1 VARGRTLMMELLS
14 TLNFWGHAG
23 VGFSYATLA
32 IWAFHK
38 YGTSNRQQ
46 IILII
51 ALGLTSAWGIAVV
64 AGGPLDIGA
73 YITETMRNMAWLG
86 FMFFLLR
93 SGDGRQQPRTI
104 NTIYAVLALLL
115 LCQPLVDMVNAKW
128 IYEQTPSGAA
138 IQTALLL
145 RMIFSVGALVLVHNL
160 YTVTA
165 PESRWSVSLPT
176 AALAAMWT
184 FDLNLYTIA
193 FLTREIPAELIS
205 TRGAAM
211 TMLAPI
217 FVLASKR
224 NSNWRLQLSRTVAF
238 QSISLSVIGA
248 YLVGMVL
255 LAALIQFVGGTYVR
269 LAQITLIFGMSL
281 VALIIMPS
289 GRFRAWLN
297 VVVAK
302 NFFQHRYD
310 YRSEWMRFADTIGFP
325 SKDAT
330 PFLERVVK
338 SLADI
343 FESPSGLLFTPDDQG
358 QLTLQCRWNWA
369 TANVPVNCVTSQTL
383 PFFETTSHILSMD
396 QVRAGTDERCDP
408 RAVPQWL
415 YDEDKAWVVVPLVHF
430 GKLAG
435 LAVLARPLL
444 RRQLDWEDLDML
456 RVVSR
461 QVASYLAEAT
471 SHEALAE
478 ARQFEQFNRRF
489 AFVMHDIKNLVSQQS
504 ILARNA
510 EKHANNPDFQAD
522 MLETLR
528 SSVGKMNELL
538 ARLSQHN
545 KAKHSL
551 PTQLDVGDTILKAV
565 HAKRLIYPIETDI
578 PPGIVAVADGN
589 RVETIIGHLVQ
600 NAIEAS
606 DSGAPVKIRCKA
618 QGEYIVISIAD
629 SGVGMTEKFISEQ
642 LFKPF
647 ESTKPAGFGIGA
659 YEARTLATSMNGHLR
674 VESRVGKGTTFTLSL
689 PAEAPRAEL
698 SSEID
703 PTEEAA

>member
-1 VARGRTLMMELLS
+1 MMALLS

-32 IWAFHK
+32 IWAFHR
-38 YGTSNRQQ
+38 YGTSNRRQ
-46 IILII
+46 IILIA
-51 ALGLTSAWGIAVV
+51 ALGLTAAWGVAVV
-64 AGGPLDIGA
+64 ADGPLAIGA
-73 YITETMRNMAWLG
+73 YVTETMRNLAWLG

-93 SGDGRQQPRTI
+93 SGEGRQQPLTI
-104 NTIYAVLALLL
+104 NIIYAVLALLL
-115 LCQPLVDMVNAKW
+115 LCQPAVDMVNAKL
-128 IYEQTPSGAA
+128 IYELTPSGAA

-205 TRGAAM
+205 TRGLAM

-217 FVLASKR
+217 FVLASQR
-224 NSNWRLQLSRTVAF
+224 NSSWRLQLSRTVAF

-269 LAQITLIFGMSL
+269 LAQITLVFGMSL

-325 SKDAT
+325 SKDTA
-330 PFLERVVK
+330 PFHERVVK

-343 FESPSGLLFTPDDQG
+343 FESPSGLLFTPNDQG

-369 TANVPVNCVTSQTL
+369 TANVPSNSVTSHTQS
-383 PFFETTSHILSMD
+383 FFESTGHILSMD
-396 QVRAGTDERCDP
+396 EVRAGTDERCDP

-415 YDEDKAWVVVPLVHF
+415 YDEEKAWVVVPLVHF

-510 EKHANNPDFQAD
+510 EKHANNPEFQAD

-545 KAKHSL
+545 KAKHNL
-551 PTQLDVGDTILKAV
+551 PEHMDVGETILKAV
-565 HAKRLIYPIETDI
+565 HAKRLIHPVEADI
-578 PPGIVAVADGN
+578 PSGIIAVADAS

-606 DSGAPVKIRCKA
+606 ENGAPVKIRCKT
-618 QGEYIVISIAD
+618 QDDFVVIVIQD
-629 SGVGMTEKFISEQ
+629 SGVGMTEKFIAEQ

-647 ESTKPAGFGIGA
+647 ESTKAAGFGIGA
-659 YEARTLATSMNGHLR
+659 YEARTLAASMSGHLR
-674 VESRVGKGTTFTLSL
+674 VESRIGKGTTFTLSL
-689 PAEAPRAEL
+689 PTKSSQENSEA
-698 SSEID
+698 
-703 PTEEAA
+703 EEAV